1 MKFRLASS
9 ALVLVLGPLLSAQDM
24 EVFWRTTCARLAA
37 EPKAAQVEPV
47 AEALPRII
55 QSPCEAKS
63 RRRMA
68 STAMMIDATIAEP
81 KKSRNMYGSVPAP
94 SRHADVAISEQGLHP
109 QLRPCRINAASRA
122 SVRGWP

>member
-9 ALVLVLGPLLSAQDM
+9 ALVLVLAPLLSAQDM
-24 EVFWRTTCARLAA
+24 EVFWRTTRARLAA
-37 EPKAAQVEPV
+37 EPMEAQVEPV

-81 KKSRNMYGSVPAP
+81 KKSRNM
-94 SRHADVAISEQGLHP
+94 
-109 QLRPCRINAASRA
+109 
-122 SVRGWP
+122 